1 MVPHTVEISGKKN
14 EVTNAVVVTKNKN
27 ANDVYFTGSSTRFD
41 LTNALYEISTKG
53 SGRVYKYNPE
63 KNTSEGMILDP
74 TATFMF
80 LVEERPL
87 FPGNSRKQ

>member
-1 MVPHTVEISGKKN
+1 MRHYITGRSQALVPHTVEISGKKN

-63 KNTSEGMILDP
+63 KNTSEGRILDP
-74 TATFMF
+74 PVMF
-80 LVEERPL
+80 IYYI
-87 FPGNSRKQ
+87 